1 MRLFMRCFTPWWSGR
16 RSCTFP
22 WCDAA
27 QPFLFPQK
35 ISRIACAQ
43 SVLPVC
49 AQRTY
54 KSYRYIYIS
63 ICVQTHINLHIYIH
77 AHTNTQTRTCPS
89 RDILSTSFK
98 TMTLKRPPA
107 AVEGAWLCAWKI
119 HIHKYVYMNVRILH
133 TIYFHTHCGW
143 GRVAL
148 GQAENSQLSVP

>member
-1 MRLFMRCFTPWWSGR
+1 MNETFHAMFHTMMKRQALVYFSMVR
-16 RSCTFP
+16 RS
-22 WCDAA
+22 AA
-27 QPFLFPQK
+27 FFVSTK

-63 ICVQTHINLHIYIH
+63 ICAQTHINLHIYIH

-133 TIYFHTHCGW
+133 TIYFHTHCG
-143 GRVAL
+143 
-148 GQAENSQLSVP
+148 